1 MAMNGELYSDFR
13 IEQAGRQPLKDTTE
27 KSKNRPFLQILLIKI
42 GFFFWRSRVPLG
54 PLKSPQG
61 KKKFAKKNFR
71 LERSRNLGGPKGV
84 KTLIPPSSAKLG
96 SGTVLLGMVNPSLYT
111 FKMNRG
117 WRGCVIL
124 TPPS

>member
-54 PLKSPQG
+54 PLKSPKE
-61 KKKFAKKNFR
+61 KKILLKKIF
-71 LERSRNLGGPKGV
+71 G
-84 KTLIPPSSAKLG
+84 
-96 SGTVLLGMVNPSLYT
+96 
-111 FKMNRG
+111 
-117 WRGCVIL
+117 
-124 TPPS
+124 